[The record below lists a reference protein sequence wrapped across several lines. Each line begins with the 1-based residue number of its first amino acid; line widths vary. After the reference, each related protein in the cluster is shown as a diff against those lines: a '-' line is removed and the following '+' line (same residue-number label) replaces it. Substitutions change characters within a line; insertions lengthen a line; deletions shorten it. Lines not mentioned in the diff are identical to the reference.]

1 KKQEDVPTA
10 RIPKSYHAPEVEK
23 HSDSTSEG
31 RVFLRLSCQP
41 RIWKQSKA
49 REKLKRRK
57 LDRALESVQ
66 LHVLGQSYLVVVMMA
81 ALSLAPS
88 PLSIVTTTKPLFPPC
103 KSMLKLQTPR
113 GFKATPVGQDNSTVD
128 YSSTASVFPAE
139 ACDTLG
145 GEACD
150 VEMFPEVKLKPD
162 QTQSNKGKTGS
173 EQVDREYLEYNSPKT
188 VFIGEA
194 CDDLGGEFCE
204 PEYQKG
210 VQ

>member
-1 KKQEDVPTA
+1 MGMEAEQSKRKAEEEETRPSIRVSSTPRPRA
-10 RIPKSYHAPEVEK
+10 VI
-23 HSDSTSEG
+23 STSHTIPY
-31 RVFLRLSCQP
+31 Q
-41 RIWKQSKA
+41 KMQ
-49 REKLKRRK
+49 
-57 LDRALESVQ
+57 
-66 LHVLGQSYLVVVMMA
+66 A

-88 PLSIVTTTKPLFPPC
+88 PLSIVTTTKPFPPC

>member
-1 KKQEDVPTA
+1 MFTLSTPFLKYLPITLIYYSYVINKFSWFLHFIFVLAASHT
-10 RIPKSYHAPEVEK
+10 IPYQKM
-23 HSDSTSEG
+23 
-31 RVFLRLSCQP
+31 Q
-41 RIWKQSKA
+41 
-49 REKLKRRK
+49 
-57 LDRALESVQ
+57 
-66 LHVLGQSYLVVVMMA
+66 A

-88 PLSIVTTTKPLFPPC
+88 PLSIVATTKPLFPPC

-113 GFKATPVGQDNSTVD
+113 GFKASPVGQDNSTVD

>member
-1 KKQEDVPTA
+1 EA
-10 RIPKSYHAPEVEK
+10 E
-23 HSDSTSEG
+23 
-31 RVFLRLSCQP
+31 
-41 RIWKQSKA
+41 QSK
-49 REKLKRRK
+49 RK
-57 LDRALESVQ
+57 AEEEETRPSIRVSSTPRPRAVISSCSDDASHTIPYQ
-66 LHVLGQSYLVVVMMA
+66 KMQA

-103 KSMLKLQTPR
+103 QSMLKLQTPR

-173 EQVDREYLEYNSPKT
+173 EQVDREYLEYNSPK
-188 VFIGEA
+188 
-194 CDDLGGEFCE
+194 
-204 PEYQKG
+204 
-210 VQ
+210 